1 MSDIKELTTK
11 IKKFRD
17 KRDWKKFHNPKD
29 VSLSLLLEAAE
40 LLERFQWKSSGEV
53 EKYAKENKD
62 AIGDEIADVAIYLLG
77 LTNDLGLDLKK
88 IIEKKL
94 KKNEKKYPVKKSKG
108 KHTKYTKL

>member
-40 LLERFQWKSSGEV
+40 LLEHFQWKSSGEV